1 MAQFRE
7 EQKFPW
13 YWTAVTSIPAVVI
26 AYAIYRQQWM
36 GRPIGDQPIAGTL
49 LWPALA
55 VTGSVVVWF
64 MRMRLITEVRPD
76 ALSIRFVSLW
86 PERLIEWAQ
95 IRTAK
100 AVTYRPILDY
110 GGWGV
115 RWGERAGVRG
125 IVFNV
130 RGNRGVRI
138 DLSNGERVMLGS
150 QVPDQLMQAI
160 TERIGR

>member
-1 MAQFRE
+1 MAHFRE

-13 YWTAVTSIPAVVI
+13 YWTAVTGIPATVI
-26 AYAIYRQQWM
+26 AYVIYRQQWM
-36 GRPIGDQPIAGTL
+36 GRPLGDQPIAGTL

-55 VTGSVVVWF
+55 VTGSVLVWF
-64 MRMRLITEVRPD
+64 MRMRLITEARDDV
-76 ALSIRFVSLW
+76 LSIRFVSLW
-86 PERLIEWAQ
+86 PERSIEWNQ
-95 IRTAK
+95 IRSAK

-130 RGNRGVRI
+130 SGNRGVRI
-138 DLSNGERVMLGS
+138 DLNNGERVMLGS
-150 QVPDQLMQAI
+150 QVPDELVRAI
-160 TERIGR
+160 AEHTAR